1 MIKMV
6 LLKKLKLII
15 KSKTIMLKEN
25 LKVLFITAELSPF
38 AKVGGLAFVARS
50 LPKALKNIGAD
61 IRIVMPKY
69 GIISAKE
76 YGLKK
81 IIKNIEVE
89 FDNKKEKINI
99 WRGYLPQSDVPV
111 YFIDNKR
118 YFGKG
123 KIYFTGDASSS
134 GAVDEFKRFGFFDK
148 AVFEIFSALDW
159 HPDILHCH
167 DWHTGFVPL
176 LRKQLNGKN
185 KKLSSMKTIFTIH
198 NLAYQ
203 GWYKKSLIYKILDL
217 EKGSFRAKKN
227 WISAM
232 RQGIL
237 TANVVNTVSRSYA
250 KEILTK
256 EFGCGMDKALNM
268 RKKNLVGILNGL
280 DVERFNPAADKSIKF
295 KYSRKNFT
303 KGKKTNKIYLQKKL
317 GLDVNDNIPM
327 LGMVGR
333 LAEQKGFDILIPIL
347 DDIAKAG
354 AQVVIVGP
362 GSKKYK
368 DKIMAA
374 AKKHRGKIVLS
385 YGFSFEMAQMAYAAS
400 DFLLVPSRFEPCGL
414 VQMIA
419 MLYGAVPIARATGG
433 LKDTVIDYKI
443 MNKRKKAANGFLF
456 KKYESKI
463 LLKTIKRALE
473 VYNNKKDFRA
483 LQINGMSEDFSWD
496 ASAKKYL
503 ALYEK
508 LKK

>member
-1 MIKMV
+1 MT
-6 LLKKLKLII
+6 KK
-15 KSKTIMLKEN
+15 N

-38 AKVGGLAFVARS
+38 AAVGGLAFVARS
-50 LPKALKNIGAD
+50 LPKALEKINVDA
-61 IRIVMPKY
+61 RIVMPKY
-69 GIISAKE
+69 GIIDSKKHK
-76 YGLKK
+76 LKK
-81 IIKNIEVE
+81 LISNIEVE

-99 WRGYLPQSDVPV
+99 WRGYLPQSKVPV

-134 GAVDEFKRFGFFDK
+134 GTVGEFKRFGFFDK
-148 AVFEIFSALDW
+148 AVFEIFSALNW
-159 HPDILHCH
+159 NPDILHCH

-176 LRKQLNGKN
+176 LRKQLSENNKN
-185 KKLSSMKTIFTIH
+185 LALMKTVYTIH

-203 GWYKKSLIYKILDL
+203 GWYKKNLIYKILDL
-217 EKGSFRAKKN
+217 EKGSFKTEKN

-237 TANVVNTVSRSYA
+237 TANIVNTVSQSYA

-256 EFGCGMDKALNM
+256 EFGCGIDKALKI
-268 RKKNLVGILNGL
+268 RKKDLRGIVNGL
-280 DVERFNPAADKSIKF
+280 DIKRFNPAADENIKF
-295 KYSRKNFT
+295 KYSRKNFI
-303 KGKKTNKIYLQKKL
+303 KGKENNKIYLQKKL
-317 GLDVNDNIPM
+317 GLDISGETPL

-347 DDIAKAG
+347 DDIAEAG
-354 AQVVIVGP
+354 AQIVIVGP

-368 DKIMAA
+368 EGIMKAV
-374 AKKHRGKIVLS
+374 KKHRGKIVLS
-385 YGFSFEMAQMAYAAS
+385 YGFDFKIAQMVYAAS

-419 MLYGAVPIARATGG
+419 MLYGTVPIARATGG
-433 LKDTVIDYKI
+433 LKDTVVDYKI
-443 MNKRKKAANGFLF
+443 TKKSPNGFLF
-456 KKYESKI
+456 EKYKSAD
-463 LLKTIKRALE
+463 LLKTIQRALKI
-473 VYNNKKDFRA
+473 YDNKKDFRK
-483 LQINGMSEDFSWD
+483 LQLNGMSEDFSWN

-508 LKK
+508 LRG

>member
-1 MIKMV
+1 MP
-6 LLKKLKLII
+6 
-15 KSKTIMLKEN
+15 KEN

-38 AKVGGLAFVARS
+38 AAVGGLAFVARS
-50 LPKALKNIGAD
+50 LPKALKNVGAD
-61 IRIVMPKY
+61 VRIVMPKY
-69 GIISAKE
+69 GIIDSKK
-76 YGLKK
+76 YRLKK
-81 IIKNIEVE
+81 IAKNIEVE
-89 FDNKKEKINI
+89 FDNKKEKVSV
-99 WRGYLPQSDVPV
+99 WRGYLPQSKVPV
-111 YFIDNKR
+111 YFIDNR
-118 YFGKG
+118 YHFNKG

-134 GAVDEFKRFGFFDK
+134 GTVGEFKRFGFFDK
-148 AVFEIFSALDW
+148 AVFEIFSALNW

-185 KKLSSMKTIFTIH
+185 EKLASMKTIFTIH

-217 EKGSFRAKKN
+217 EKGSFKAKKD

-237 TANVVNTVSRSYA
+237 TANIVNTVSQTYA
-250 KEILTK
+250 KEILMK
-256 EFGCGMDKALNM
+256 EFGCGMDKALNT
-268 RKKNLVGILNGL
+268 RKKNIVGILNGI
-280 DVERFNPAADKSIKF
+280 DVERFNPASDKNIKF
-295 KYSRKNFT
+295 RYSRKNFI
-303 KGKKTNKIYLQKKL
+303 KGKKKNKFYLQKKL
-317 GLDVNDNIPM
+317 GLDVNDNIP
-327 LGMVGR
+327 LFGMVGR

-347 DDIAKAG
+347 GDIAKAG

-368 DKIMAA
+368 DGIMETAE
-374 AKKHRGKIVLS
+374 KHRGKIALS
-385 YGFSFEMAQMAYAAS
+385 YGFSFKMAQMAYAAS

-433 LKDTVIDYKI
+433 LKDTVVDYKM
-443 MNKRKKAANGFLF
+443 MNKKGKAPNGFLF
-456 KKYESKI
+456 KKYESKV

-503 ALYEK
+503 SLYKK
-508 LKK
+508 LRG

>member
-1 MIKMV
+1 MS
-6 LLKKLKLII
+6 KK
-15 KSKTIMLKEN
+15 N
-25 LKVLFITAELSPF
+25 LKVLFIVAELSPF

-61 IRIVMPKY
+61 VRIVMPKY

-76 YGLKK
+76 YKLKK

-99 WRGYLPQSDVPV
+99 WRGYLPQSKVPV
-111 YFIDNKR
+111 YFIDNKH

-134 GAVDEFKRFGFFDK
+134 GTVGEFKRFGFFDK

-176 LRKQLNGKN
+176 LRKGLSANN
-185 KKLSSMKTIFTIH
+185 KKLSLMKTVFTIH

-203 GWYKKSLIYKILDL
+203 GWYKKNLIYKILDL
-217 EKGSFRAKKN
+217 EKGSFKAKKN

-237 TANVVNTVSRSYA
+237 TADIVNTVSQSYA
-250 KEILTK
+250 QEILTK
-256 EFGCGMDKALNM
+256 EFGCGMEEALKI
-268 RKKNLVGILNGL
+268 KKKDLRGIVNGL
-280 DVERFNPAADKSIKF
+280 DIKRFNPSADKSIKF
-295 KYSRKNFT
+295 RYSRKNFIE
-303 KGKKTNKIYLQKKL
+303 KKKKNKTYLQKKL
-317 GLDVNDNIPM
+317 GLDIDENVP
-327 LGMVGR
+327 LFGMVGR

-347 DDIAKAG
+347 GDIIEAG
-354 AQVVIVGP
+354 AQIVIVGP

-368 DKIMAA
+368 DEIMKAV
-374 AKKHRGKIVLS
+374 KKYRGKIVLS
-385 YGFSFEMAQMAYAAS
+385 YGFDFQMAQMVYAAS

-419 MLYGAVPIARATGG
+419 MLYGTVPVANATGG
-433 LKDTVIDYKI
+433 LKDTVIDY
-443 MNKRKKAANGFLF
+443 NKNKKLPNGFLF
-456 KKYESKI
+456 TEYKSAN
-463 LLKTIKRALE
+463 LLKTIKESLE
-473 VYNNKKDFRA
+473 VYDYKKDFRK
-483 LQINGMSEDFSWD
+483 LQINGMSGDFSWD

-508 LKK
+508 LRG

>member
-1 MIKMV
+1 M
-6 LLKKLKLII
+6 KKK
-15 KSKTIMLKEN
+15 N

-38 AKVGGLAFVARS
+38 AAVGGLAFVARS
-50 LPKALKNIGAD
+50 LPKALKNLGAD
-61 IRIVMPKY
+61 VRIVMPKY
-69 GIISAKE
+69 RIISAKK

-89 FDNKKEKINI
+89 FDGKKEKIDI
-99 WRGYLPQSDVPV
+99 WRGYLPQSEVPV

-123 KIYFTGDASSS
+123 KIYFTGNASSDGTVS
-134 GAVDEFKRFGFFDK
+134 EFKRFGFFDK

-167 DWHTGFVPL
+167 DWHTGFIPL

-185 KKLSSMKTIFTIH
+185 KKLASMKTVFTIH

-217 EKGSFRAKKN
+217 EKGSFQAKKN

-237 TANVVNTVSRSYA
+237 TANVVNTVSKSYA

-256 EFGCGMDKALNM
+256 EFGCGMNEALKT
-268 RKKNLVGILNGL
+268 RKKDLIGILNGL
-280 DVERFNPAADKSIKF
+280 DVKRFNPSADKNIKF
-295 KYSRKNFT
+295 RYSRKNFI
-303 KGKKTNKIYLQKKL
+303 KGKKENKIYLQKKL
-317 GLDVNDNIPM
+317 GLDANSDIP
-327 LGMVGR
+327 LIGMVGR

-347 DDIAKAG
+347 NDVAKAG

-368 DKIMAA
+368 DKIMKA
-374 AKKHRGKIVLS
+374 AKKYRDRIVLS
-385 YGFSFEMAQMAYAAS
+385 YGFSFETAQMTYAAS

-433 LKDTVIDYKI
+433 LKDTVIDYK
-443 MNKRKKAANGFLF
+443 MMDKKASNGFLF
-456 KKYESKI
+456 KKYESDI
-463 LLKTIKRALE
+463 LLKTIKRALK
-473 VYNNKKDFRA
+473 VYDNKKDFRQ
-483 LQINGMSEDFSWD
+483 LQLNGMAEDFSWN

-503 ALYEK
+503 SLYEK
-508 LKK
+508 LRG